1 MNPQPGGQVRLEEE
15 PLQSGSPTGTV
26 RVRLGRQIKESDA
39 LRRRTLPLAVLASV
53 VGTVL
58 ASACGTGRT
67 GALLSAALG
76 PLITALFTTSGRAKA
91 RSAGIVLVTVVALAV
106 TVTGFTVPEFVRGG
120 KSLVADR
127 EGTFVPTEDSG
138 GSTPSPL
145 PSPPPVTPTTPLP
158 ARTGPAIATSP
169 TTIGCADTPVNGAG
183 ACPSLDVRSVG
194 TADLQVTGVEVEGG
208 TEFVPT
214 MNCPAPLTPPDG
226 SCSVSVEFHPT
237 AAGPRQA
244 VLVVHQNLPG
254 PATRV
259 PLEGTGVATDGG
271 SPAPTASAGAVNP

>member
-15 PLQSGSPTGTV
+15 PVQSGSPSGTV

-91 RSAGIVLVTVVALAV
+91 RSVGIALVTVVALAV

-120 KSLVADR
+120 KSLIADR

-158 ARTGPAIATSP
+158 AGTGPAIATSP
-169 TTIGCADTPVNGAG
+169 AAIGCADTPVNGTG
-183 ACPSLDVRSVG
+183 TCPSLDVRSVG
-194 TADLQVTGVEVEGG
+194 TADLRVTGVEVEGG

-237 AAGPRQA
+237 AAGPHQA

-259 PLEGTGVATDGG
+259 PLQGTGVATDGG
-271 SPAPTASAGAVNP
+271 SPDPTASAGTLNP